1 MLTVVNCCLFQG
13 VLPWQYLKLSH
24 WEIAELMYANYRKLS
39 PVSACV
45 TMAISQ
51 PVSLGD
57 CGTDVC

>member
-1 MLTVVNCCLFQG
+1 MLTIVNCRLFQG
-13 VLPWQYLKLSH
+13 VLSWQYLNLSH
-24 WEIAELMYANYRKLS
+24 WEIAELMYANYSKLL
-39 PVSACV
+39 PVAGCV